1 MGILSEAANSPSQL
15 AATLAA
21 GVGSISDRQQVSFT
35 RYSRF
40 VSPLDG
46 FVFWINTR
54 SVTTYYGSL
63 HQTISQNQ
71 REDETI
77 AINHIVFTSESEIS
91 QFNLISSD
99 ILFVGTWVSDNVE
112 IQVVFNEA
120 ISVYKQAGL
129 WHYSGDAV
137 YPALQAQL
145 VQSASDIPSS
155 PIVSNSL
162 PIWLSQNTFAPVYP
176 SYLVPSNVVPPYIAV
191 HIDPEFTEPLGQ
203 FMELEWPNPIVSGFN
218 QLSSNQLMK
227 DRVQLTLY
235 GFNNQTAIQYLAS
248 LVQYSVNTDAFGFCN
263 SPAIK
268 DEKRIQSEISAIAMK
283 KKIDIT
289 ASYYQSTANALA
301 QRLIVQA
308 ALSAVTIT

>member
-1 MGILSEAANSPSQL
+1 MAILSEATNTPSQL
-15 AATLAA
+15 ASALAA
-21 GVGSISDRQQVSFT
+21 GVESISDNQQVSFT

-46 FVFWINTR
+46 FIFWINTSL
-54 SVTTYYGSL
+54 SVAYSGSL
-63 HQTISQNQ
+63 HQTIDQHQ
-71 REDETI
+71 EEDETI
-77 AINHIVFTSESEIS
+77 AVNHIVFTSTAEIT

-99 ILFVGTWVSDNVE
+99 TLFVGTWVSDGVTV
-112 IQVVFNEA
+112 QVVFNEA
-120 ISVYKQAGL
+120 TSVYRQAGL
-129 WHYSGDAV
+129 WHYVGDAV

-145 VQSASDIPSS
+145 VQSDFRYSGCSDCIEQPPHLAVSKFFRAGLS
-155 PIVSNSL
+155 IVSG
-162 PIWLSQNTFAPVYP
+162 PVKCR
-176 SYLVPSNVVPPYIAV
+176 SAIHRAHVDS
-191 HIDPEFTEPLGQ
+191 TEPLGQ
-203 FMELEWPNPIVSGFN
+203 FMVLTWPSPIGSGMN
-218 QLSSNQLMK
+218 ELSSNQLMQ

-248 LVQYSVNTDAFGFCN
+248 LVQYSINTDAFGFCN

>member
-1 MGILSEAANSPSQL
+1 MAILSEATNAPSQL
-15 AATLAA
+15 ASALAA
-21 GVGSISDRQQVSFT
+21 GVESISDNQQVSFT
-35 RYSRF
+35 RYWRF

-46 FVFWINTR
+46 FIFWINTSS
-54 SVTTYYGSL
+54 SVAYSGSL
-63 HQTISQNQ
+63 HQTIDQ
-71 REDETI
+71 RQEEDETI
-77 AINHIVFTSESEIS
+77 AVNHIVFTSTAEIT

-99 ILFVGTWVSDNVE
+99 TLFVGTWVSDGVTV
-112 IQVVFNEA
+112 QVVFNEA
-120 ISVYKQAGL
+120 TSVYRQAGL
-129 WHYSGDAV
+129 WHYVGDAV

-145 VQSASDIPSS
+145 VQSISDIPVA

-162 PIWLSQNTFAPVYP
+162 PIWLSQNSFAPVYP
-176 SYLVPSNVVPPYIAV
+176 SYLVPSNVVPPYIVAHV
-191 HIDPEFTEPLGQ
+191 DSTEPLGQ
-203 FMELEWPNPIVSGFN
+203 FMVLTWPDPIGSGMN
-218 QLSSNQLMK
+218 ELSSNQLMQ